1 MNNLIQ
7 RDFFIRSYEPADR
20 DRIRYLCC
28 ETGFLGEPI
37 DPVFEDRE
45 VFADFLV
52 NYYVDREP
60 ESAFVIGKAGV
71 VLGYLLG
78 SRFNLRRKFYR
89 FRQAVPLLFRVLVRF
104 PRYRPESRKFVRW
117 MLLNGWRE
125 TPPAPRGLPHF
136 HINLLPEARTVRGT
150 RELIGRFLS
159 HLEACGERGV
169 YGQMVTMG
177 SRRGERLFER
187 YGFRVLN
194 RSEITKYR
202 DFYPEPVYL
211 CTVVKD
217 FRESRGLN
225 ARDIHRAAK
234 GMES

>member
-1 MNNLIQ
+1 MSGLPE
-7 RDFFIRSYEPADR
+7 FFIRKFEPRDR
-20 DRIRYLCC
+20 DRVRALCC
-28 ETGFLGEPI
+28 DTGFLGEPI

-52 NYYVDREP
+52 NYYLDEEP
-60 ESAFVIGKAGV
+60 ESAFVIGKNGV

-78 SRFNLRRKFYR
+78 SRLHAKRKGYY
-89 FRQAVPLLFRVLVRF
+89 FRKAPGLVLKVLSRF
-104 PRYRPESRKFVRW
+104 PRYRPESKRFILW
-117 MLLNGWRE
+117 MLFNGWRE

-150 RELIGRFLS
+150 RELIDLFLA
-159 HLEACGERGV
+159 HLRAHGEHGV

-177 SRRGERLFER
+177 SRRGERMFER
-187 YGFRVLN
+187 YGFKLLN

-202 DFYPEPVYL
+202 RFYPEPVYL

-217 FRESRGLN
+217 FREHTTLYGSR
-225 ARDIHRAAK
+225 K
-234 GMES
+234 G